1 MTSLLDVDNISVSYG
16 DVRALQDVRLTIEPG
31 TVTGLIGPNG
41 AGKTT
46 LLDVISGFVTPTSGS
61 VTLAGRKVDGLG
73 PHRRAR
79 VGLGRTFQSVD
90 LFDDMTIA
98 ENLAVAAESSTG
110 DAGDARRAAELV
122 GVDESDGR
130 IAGAV
135 SLGERKRVALARAL
149 TSRPSVLLLDEPAAG
164 LDHGERA
171 RLGSILRA
179 VADTGTSVV
188 LVDHDLSFVLEQC
201 DRVVVLDFG
210 CIIAD
215 GAPAVVR
222 NDPAVMAAYVGVAGA
237 RTAPP
242 RPADGSAPQTALSV
256 HGMSAGYGGSPV
268 VADVD
273 LEVGAG
279 EIVALLGPNGAG
291 KTTTLLALSGALPLI
306 HGEVTVL
313 GRPLRSGARRQGA
326 VGVAHVVQGRGVF
339 TGLTTR
345 ENLRLVDRGGE
356 ATKEVLNLLPALK
369 QLLRTP
375 AGRLSGGEQ
384 QMLALA
390 RALVARPRLL
400 IIDELSLG
408 LAPKV
413 VAEMLD
419 SLAGRVREQGMAVLL
434 AEQHAAVALSVA
446 DRAYVLAAGHVVDEG
461 PATAF
466 ADNPERLAAAY
477 LGEHS
482 RRGRDSGL

>member
-1 MTSLLDVDNISVSYG
+1 M
-16 DVRALQDVRLTIEPG
+16 
-31 TVTGLIGPNG
+31 
-41 AGKTT
+41 
-46 LLDVISGFVTPTSGS
+46 
-61 VTLAGRKVDGLG
+61 
-73 PHRRAR
+73 
-79 VGLGRTFQSVD
+79 
-90 LFDDMTIA
+90 
-98 ENLAVAAESSTG
+98 
-110 DAGDARRAAELV
+110 
-122 GVDESDGR
+122 
-130 IAGAV
+130 
-135 SLGERKRVALARAL
+135 
-149 TSRPSVLLLDEPAAG
+149 
-164 LDHGERA
+164 
-171 RLGSILRA
+171 
-179 VADTGTSVV
+179 
-188 LVDHDLSFVLEQC
+188 
-201 DRVVVLDFG
+201 
-210 CIIAD
+210 
-215 GAPAVVR
+215 
-222 NDPAVMAAYVGVAGA
+222 
-237 RTAPP
+237 
-242 RPADGSAPQTALSV
+242 
-256 HGMSAGYGGSPV
+256 
-268 VADVD
+268 
-273 LEVGAG
+273 
-279 EIVALLGPNGAG
+279 
-291 KTTTLLALSGALPLI
+291 
-306 HGEVTVL
+306 
-313 GRPLRSGARRQGA
+313 
-326 VGVAHVVQGRGVF
+326 GVAHVVQGRGVF